1 MQLLANE
8 DLLGDFEFVLYQ
20 ATRTLWF
27 PPPWTM
33 DKDQY
38 DLYYNT

>member
-1 MQLLANE
+1 MQLLVNE
-8 DLLGDFEFVLYQ
+8 DLLGYFEFVLYQ
-20 ATRTLWF
+20 ATRKLWF
-27 PPPWTM
+27 PPPWMM